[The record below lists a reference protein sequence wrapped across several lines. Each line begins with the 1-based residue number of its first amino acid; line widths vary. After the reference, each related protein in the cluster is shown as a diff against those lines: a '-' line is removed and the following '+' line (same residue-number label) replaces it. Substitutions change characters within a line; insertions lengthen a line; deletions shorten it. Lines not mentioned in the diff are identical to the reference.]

1 MKIKVFSHLEQW
13 FDEKRML
20 HRKNGKI
27 VAERDD
33 IESATRYAV
42 MMLRYALCEADSESY
57 FQEYADNTD
66 YDPFD
71 ILENS

>member
-1 MKIKVFSHLEQW
+1 
-13 FDEKRML
+13 ML
-20 HRKNGKI
+20 HRKDGKI

-42 MMLRYALCEADSESY
+42 MMLRYAQSESDADGY
-57 FQEYADNTD
+57 FQEFADNSE

-71 ILENS
+71 ILENE